1 MDLITNICL
10 GVFFVLI
17 TALQKREILYKEM
30 EANNKRGRQ
39 NVHGFALLISLHF
52 PSLSPPPPPFS
63 YLPLL
68 LLSFPPS
75 GHLSLP

>member
-1 MDLITNICL
+1 
-10 GVFFVLI
+10 
-17 TALQKREILYKEM
+17 M

-52 PSLSPPPPPFS
+52 PPPPPPPPFS